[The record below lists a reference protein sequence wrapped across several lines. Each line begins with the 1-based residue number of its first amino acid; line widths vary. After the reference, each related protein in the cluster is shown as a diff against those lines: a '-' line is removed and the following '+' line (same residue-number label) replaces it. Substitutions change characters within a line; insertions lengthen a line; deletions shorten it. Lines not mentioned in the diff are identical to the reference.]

1 MKNIDKLFENEI
13 KKNSLPYNERYW
25 QDMELLLD
33 KDKKRKKFVYF
44 RLVALTLT
52 VSAVALSAVYFATFN
67 KQKHTA
73 IETVNTF
80 KNSGT
85 ETLPTNSQNKG
96 NQSTSDWINE
106 PVSTVKTEIK
116 NLKHTINPTEKF
128 DTKPTLN
135 YPSLKTKLNSSII
148 EETTQSTLNISET
161 NSIDQSTLM
170 LISNDESETGYTA
183 ALRMNGIS
191 RFASMLNAQEFDKID
206 FTKIPYDRLRKS
218 FKKNPFSSSP
228 EHFLAVY
235 SNFNPVVKTNIS
247 ESADTKS
254 GEEKYLSTMGYG
266 LQYRLKKNRFVFSTG
281 LGYNSTRIKSN
292 YTTENRNVFYD
303 TTYRIINPNYDQ
315 TNNGTRIALIKS
327 FIDSNVNTYLSTPYP
342 NQKTVFS
349 YLVLPFSTQYCM
361 QYKKLSWY
369 VEAGIE
375 AKFLL
380 AASGQ
385 FWFLEN
391 GKQKIESAQNNTA
404 VKSTIMNA
412 GIGIGIR
419 LPIVKDIQLFSGVH
433 YYSPLNS
440 MVSGYSQKLG
450 TARINLGFEFRL
462 K

>member
-1 MKNIDKLFENEI
+1 
-13 KKNSLPYNERYW
+13 
-25 QDMELLLD
+25 
-33 KDKKRKKFVYF
+33 
-44 RLVALTLT
+44 
-52 VSAVALSAVYFATFN
+52 
-67 KQKHTA
+67 
-73 IETVNTF
+73 
-80 KNSGT
+80 
-85 ETLPTNSQNKG
+85 
-96 NQSTSDWINE
+96 
-106 PVSTVKTEIK
+106 
-116 NLKHTINPTEKF
+116 
-128 DTKPTLN
+128 
-135 YPSLKTKLNSSII
+135 
-148 EETTQSTLNISET
+148 
-161 NSIDQSTLM
+161 
-170 LISNDESETGYTA
+170 
-183 ALRMNGIS
+183 
-191 RFASMLNAQEFDKID
+191 
-206 FTKIPYDRLRKS
+206 
-218 FKKNPFSSSP
+218 
-228 EHFLAVY
+228 
-235 SNFNPVVKTNIS
+235 
-247 ESADTKS
+247 
-254 GEEKYLSTMGYG
+254 MGYG